1 MLTAPIRRSVTRVR
15 WRASSAVAFL
25 TAAFFA
31 LATSGCLSNEYRI
44 PKDELRRLA
53 ELSPEARGQSV
64 RVSQTLG
71 DRRSDA
77 IEPSIPQA
85 QPEGE
90 GGASQTDVDVSVN
103 VDGSLGGG
111 GSDSAAAR
119 GPHAPPSRAFAGG
132 SSPDWRAAPPVSGS
146 HAVAASGGFHGTP
159 SGGGFH
165 GTPSGTLHG
174 GGGGYHVATPSGGG
188 GGGGFNLGGG
198 SKDAGGVLVVVMVVA
213 IVAVTVATVALAAS
227 EGARFEG
234 HAEMAPDQ
242 LIYLK
247 GPGGR
252 SRSVPLAELSRV
264 DAAQADSALVMDDE
278 GYGLRRLD
286 HAPLDRKGGVF
297 RFDLGAGAF
306 TLGDAHASGV
316 SAHIQGGAFFTRTFG
331 LVLDLGLGGGS
342 LDPCCSGSLSP
353 GGTLTRHS
361 VGLEA
366 QAIPIGLGPLHLGA
380 FAGGGLAIAGS
391 SGSYQDGPMASGGAL
406 FELDLTSHMAFVVR
420 AGASRAWLPSG
431 SSSAGSLTGGLSIY

>member
-1 MLTAPIRRSVTRVR
+1 MRASLRSVTLLRG
-15 WRASSAVAFL
+15 RASSAVAIL
-25 TAAFFA
+25 T
-31 LATSGCLSNEYRI
+31 LACFSLVASGCLSNEYRI
-44 PKDELRRLA
+44 PKDELQRLA
-53 ELSPEARGQSV
+53 ELPPEARGQSV

-77 IEPSIPQA
+77 IEPSIPQPPP
-85 QPEGE
+85 QPADGPSEPE
-90 GGASQTDVDVSVN
+90 VDVSLN
-103 VDGSLGGG
+103 LDGSFDGG
-111 GSDSAAAR
+111 GSGSAAAR

-132 SSPDWRAAPPVSGS
+132 TAPGWRATPPAGGS
-146 HAVAASGGFHGTP
+146 HAVAS
-159 SGGGFH
+159 SGGFH

-174 GGGGYHVATPSGGG
+174 GGYHVPSPAGGGKGG

-198 SKDAGGVLVVVMVVA
+198 SKDAGAVLVVVMVVA
-213 IVAVTVATVALAAS
+213 IVAVTAATVALAAS

-242 LIYLK
+242 RIYLK
-247 GPGGR
+247 SAGGW
-252 SRSVPLAELSRV
+252 SHAVPLLELSREE
-264 DAAQADSALVMDDE
+264 AAQADSALVMDDE

-331 LVLDLGLGGGS
+331 LVLDIGLGGGS
-342 LDPCCSGSLSP
+342 LDPCCSGSLAP

-361 VGLEA
+361 LGLEA
-366 QAIPIGLGPLHLGA
+366 EALPLAFGPLHLGA
-380 FAGGGLAIAGS
+380 FASGGLAIASTG
-391 SGSYQDGPMASGGAL
+391 GSYEDGPMASGGAL
-406 FELDLTSHMAFVVR
+406 VELDLTSHMAFATRV
-420 AGASRAWLPSG
+420 GASRAWLSSG
-431 SSSAGSLTGGLSIY
+431 VSTAGTLTGGLSIY